1 MDEEEIRSVID
12 PRRPEGHVIGERVL
26 ALIEADV
33 MDHVGT
39 DEMIGAA
46 FVVKTLERDQLRK
59 LNVHKTKKTA
69 AMSSQR
75 NLRCNISALNPTI
88 EWAEMSVSHL
98 FHRVMH
104 LCHHMSLRN

>member
-46 FVVKTLERDQLRK
+46 FVVKTLEREKRRI
-59 LNVHKTKKTA
+59 T
-69 AMSSQR
+69 
-75 NLRCNISALNPTI
+75 
-88 EWAEMSVSHL
+88 
-98 FHRVMH
+98 
-104 LCHHMSLRN
+104 